1 MAIVERIKKI
11 FNKDSESDQ
20 DLASTTQAAEDAS
33 AERSEPAAKPKH
45 GEDGVCCGGCS

>member
-1 MAIVERIKKI
+1 MAIIESIKKI
-11 FNKDSESDQ
+11 FTKDADTEQS
-20 DLASTTQAAEDAS
+20 STPQAVEDTTTA

>member
-11 FNKDSESDQ
+11 FTKDSDSNQ
-20 DLASTTQAAEDAS
+20 DLASTTHAS
-33 AERSEPAAKPKH
+33 EEATAERSKPAAKPKH